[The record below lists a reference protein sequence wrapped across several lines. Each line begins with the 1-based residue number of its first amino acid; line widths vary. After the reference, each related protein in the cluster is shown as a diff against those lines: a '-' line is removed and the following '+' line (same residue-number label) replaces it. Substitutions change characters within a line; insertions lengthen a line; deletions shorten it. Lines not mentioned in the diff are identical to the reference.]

1 MEVRGAVVTV
11 VVVVALFSR
20 IIGGALYDDDDINMM
35 ITKVLVSDGCNTTDQ
50 RKRCVCTLKGDVMM
64 TMMLMLMM
72 LTMVAVTSSASV
84 EEAVVALRL
93 FVVRLPNLP

>member
-1 MEVRGAVVTV
+1 MMMMT
-11 VVVVALFSR
+11 SM
-20 IIGGALYDDDDINMM
+20 MM

-64 TMMLMLMM
+64 TMMLMM
-72 LTMVAVTSSASV
+72 LTMVAVMSSASV

-93 FVVRLPNLP
+93 FVVRLPNLS